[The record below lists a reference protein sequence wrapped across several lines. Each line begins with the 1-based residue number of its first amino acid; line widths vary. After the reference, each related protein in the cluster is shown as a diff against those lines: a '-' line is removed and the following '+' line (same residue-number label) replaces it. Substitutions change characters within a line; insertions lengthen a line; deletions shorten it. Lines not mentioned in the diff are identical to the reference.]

1 MLLPSRRI
9 ALGIALLLILL
20 ASAWF
25 TSFYLFKRI
34 DRRKEWTY
42 SAAKRAFQR
51 GDHTEAL
58 SICRELLKSQK
69 NTPQV
74 LLMAGESASRLMQYE
89 EAIKLYDSIPD
100 SATSDAAIAR
110 WAAGEI
116 TLQMGRMSETIE
128 RMEQSLILNP
138 TNDKPRIRL
147 IYLLNL
153 SGRRWDAFPH
163 LFELVRQD
171 RWTVQHLL
179 YLGNI
184 AKPVEN
190 EKELNGF
197 LMSSPDDSLPLLGLA
212 RIRLREGDTSGAK
225 KRLTQLL
232 ERFPHLVE
240 AHVQMGKL
248 LQQIAP
254 EQIAAWNAS
263 LPKNAENHPEVW
275 MIRGEWARDQGK
287 QEEATRCFAESIRLD
302 PDHLAAIT
310 SLIQSLSILGETDRS
325 NGLTQRATQLE
336 KLSFVFERIMA
347 NEWTMHE
354 AFSRNGP
361 SKADLDRTM
370 RSKEYFDPIVLA
382 AQQTFDLGR
391 YWESEAWCKYGLS
404 FDPSHS
410 TLNRIAEAVR
420 QSLKSNT
427 PRTSLKSELIDTRW
441 VQSLKYPDWKK
452 SPDGQSSFV
461 ANLEPESQTIRFTE
475 LENALQ
481 FTYYSS
487 RTTFADGRRMFEFTG
502 GGVGVLDYDRD
513 GWPDLFLSQGSNWPS
528 DSDPRYSDRL
538 KRNLGAGKSSRENFF
553 QDVTEWAGVIDHA
566 FSQGVSIGD
575 IDSDGFDDIYICNFG
590 VNQLWLNQGDGTF
603 RDGATSIEPLPG
615 QWTVSAAMVDV
626 NNDGLAEIYDANYV
640 EGDDVATRRCAM
652 RNLPRACSPLN
663 FPPARGR
670 LLAVDNEGT
679 FREVPSSLFP
689 ESLKTGNALGLAVF
703 RIQNQSLPSIFIA
716 NDQVAN
722 SMLVATPDENSALG
736 IRFTDTAL
744 MSGLAYDGEGRAQAC
759 MGVATSDINQDGTL
773 DLLVTNYYDETNT
786 LYLQESNG
794 VFRDATRS
802 SGLIAP
808 SLKMLGFGAQFMD
821 AQCDGVADLVVL
833 NGHIDD
839 MSHAGMPFRMRSQFF
854 LGDGK
859 AKFVE
864 QKADVVGAYFATE
877 RLGRALA
884 LIDFNRDGRQDF
896 VATDLE
902 RPSSL
907 VRNDSYPGNYLTVH
921 LVGTKSHRDAVG
933 TIVVASA
940 GKTQWTQQL
949 VGGNGY
955 MVTNEKRIHFGLGSA
970 KRVDRIELQ
979 WPSGKRETYVD
990 LPANTSWLAIE
1001 DGSLFPRL

>member
-1 MLLPSRRI
+1 MQLPSRWM
-9 ALGIALLLILL
+9 AFGISLLLILL

-25 TSFYLFKRI
+25 TSYYLFERS

-51 GDHTEAL
+51 GNHQEAL
-58 SICRELLKSQK
+58 SICRELLKSPK
-69 NTPQV
+69 NTSQV

-100 SATSDAAIAR
+100 SDVSDAAIAR

-116 TLQMGRMSETIE
+116 ALQMGRMSETIQ
-128 RMEQSLILNP
+128 RMEQSLVLNP

-190 EKELNGF
+190 EKELNEF
-197 LMSSPDDSLPLLGLA
+197 LASYPEDPLPFLGLA

-225 KRLTQLL
+225 KLLTQLL
-232 ERFPHLVE
+232 QRSPQLVE

-254 EQIAAWNAS
+254 DQIVTWNAS
-263 LPKNAENHPEVW
+263 LPKNADNHPEVW

-287 QEEATRCFAESIRLD
+287 QEEATRCFAESLRLD

-310 SLIQSLSILGETDRS
+310 SLIQSLSILGEAERS
-325 NGLTQRATQLE
+325 TRLTQRATQLE

-347 NEWTMHE
+347 NEWTIRE
-354 AFSRNGP
+354 GLSRNGP

-370 RSKEYFDPIVLA
+370 RSKDNFDPIVLA
-382 AQQTFDLGR
+382 AQQTLDLGR

-410 TLNRIAEAVR
+410 TLNRIAEVVR
-420 QSLKSNT
+420 RSLKSNT

-441 VQSLKYPDWKK
+441 VQSLPFPDWKK
-452 SPDGQSSFV
+452 APGAPSSSA
-461 ANLEPESQTIRFTE
+461 ANLKPETKTVRFTE

-481 FTYYSS
+481 FTYYAS

-513 GWPDLFLSQGSNWPS
+513 GWPDLFLAQGSNWPS
-528 DSDPRYSDRL
+528 GSDPMHSDRL
-538 KRNLGAGKSSRENFF
+538 KRNLGSGKSTEENLF
-553 QDVTEWAGVIDHA
+553 QDVTEWAGVTDQA
-566 FSQGVSIGD
+566 FSQGVSVGD
-575 IDSDGFDDIYICNFG
+575 IDSDGFDDIYVCNFG
-590 VNQLWLNQGDGTF
+590 VNQLWLNQGDGSF
-603 RDGATSIEPLPG
+603 RDGAISIESLPG
-615 QWTVSAAMVDV
+615 QWTVSAAIVDL

-640 EGDDVATRRCAM
+640 EGNDVATRRCPI

-663 FPPARGR
+663 FPPAKGR
-670 LLAVDNEGT
+670 LLAVDNQGK
-679 FREVPSSLFP
+679 FRDVLSSLFP
-689 ESLKTGNALGLAVF
+689 DSLQTGNALGLGIF

-722 SMLVATPDENSALG
+722 SMLVATPDEKSPLA

-759 MGVATSDINQDGTL
+759 MGVATSDVNQDGTL
-773 DLLVTNYYDETNT
+773 DLLVTNYFDETNT

-808 SLKMLGFGAQFMD
+808 SLKMLGFGAQFLD
-821 AQCDGVADLVVL
+821 AQCDGAADLLVL

-854 LGDGK
+854 LGDGN
-859 AKFVE
+859 ARFVE
-864 QKADVVGAYFATE
+864 QKADEVGTYFATE

-933 TIVVASA
+933 TIVIASA
-940 GKTQWTQQL
+940 GGTQWTQQL

-955 MVTNEKRIHFGLGSA
+955 MVTNEKRIHFGLGA
-970 KRVDRIELQ
+970 VQQVDRIELQ
-979 WPSGKRETYVD
+979 WPSGKRETYVN
-990 LPANTSWLAIE
+990 LPANTNWLAIE
-1001 DGSLFPRL
+1001 DGSLLPKL